1 MILLKIK
8 KFCDFHCIYWDESG
22 RISRPC
28 HKDPAGG
35 TERSPRC
42 QIRLWTPTWRIIKNK
57 QTMEPSLWAELRR
70 KSAEQAGTCTEYLR
84 ARWAAPVVRL
94 INRGGSMLVLY
105 KFYLTIKKWKNEALS
120 CATLFFFPSSRC
132 LLASL
137 YLVCGGFL
145 SFSRMQLICSQN
157 RFLSRWWCNWTI
169 TGNDP
174 QLHRA
179 TSQSILSTT
188 NIWWN
193 EPWWPLKSQIFSE
206 VKYLTACYMKY
217 LDW

>member
-120 CATLFFFPSSRC
+120 CATLFFF
-132 LLASL
+132 
-137 YLVCGGFL
+137 
-145 SFSRMQLICSQN
+145 SFQQVFARQ
-157 RFLSRWWCNWTI
+157 F
-169 TGNDP
+169 
-174 QLHRA
+174 
-179 TSQSILSTT
+179 
-188 NIWWN
+188 
-193 EPWWPLKSQIFSE
+193 IFSLWGFPLIQSHAADLQSE
-206 VKYLTACYMKY
+206 SLPVQMMM
-217 LDW
+217 